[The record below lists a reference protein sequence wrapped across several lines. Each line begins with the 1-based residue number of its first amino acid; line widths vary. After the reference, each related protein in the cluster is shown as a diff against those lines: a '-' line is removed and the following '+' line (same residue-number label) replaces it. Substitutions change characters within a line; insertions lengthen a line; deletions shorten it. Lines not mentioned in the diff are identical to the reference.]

1 MIVDEIIATCS
12 HPKIAGAAL
21 RSLGRAFVEE
31 IGHDARANGLPPDA
45 FVALARSSIRRA
57 REPSRPRR
65 GRDGRQGPRHAR
77 ARRPAPNHQGF
88 FRARSA
94 ARADGRVM
102 IDRVECGATGLG

>member
-1 MIVDEIIATCS
+1 MIVDEIIANCS

-45 FVALARSSIRRA
+45 FVALLVRRFGA
-57 REPSRPRR
+57 LASPADRVAVAMAVKGHAMPVLEGLRR
-65 GRDGRQGPRHAR
+65 
-77 ARRPAPNHQGF
+77 NHQGF
-88 FRARSA
+88 CGDRSA

-102 IDRVECGATGLG
+102 IDRLECGATGLG